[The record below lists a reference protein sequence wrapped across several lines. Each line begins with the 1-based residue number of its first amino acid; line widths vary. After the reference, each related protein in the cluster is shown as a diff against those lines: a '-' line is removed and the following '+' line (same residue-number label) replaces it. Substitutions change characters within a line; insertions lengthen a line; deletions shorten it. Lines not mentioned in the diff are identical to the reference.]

1 MSFDHIPHPHSDDPH
16 AECNLEIHRLKADVE
31 KWRARAFMPQGDNH
45 HNAAQCPYCSPQ
57 SEIVLLQA
65 QLAAVRAK
73 LETIVCTDEI
83 DQGVVL
89 LNHEGGSHIEVIGG
103 REVTVYNHEYFSPL
117 GDALI
122 ELWELTKGKE

>member
-1 MSFDHIPHPHSDDPH
+1 MSFEDNPADDDPH
-16 AECNLEIHRLKADVE
+16 GECRHEIHRLNAEVE
-31 KWRARAFMPQGDNH
+31 KWKARAFLPQGDNH

-73 LETIVCTDEI
+73 LEEIVCTDEI
-83 DQGVVL
+83 DRGVVL
-89 LNHEGGSHIEVIGG
+89 LSNDSPTHTEVIGG
-103 REVTVYNHEYFSPL
+103 VALQIYDHEHFSEL

-122 ELWELTKGKE
+122 ELWELTKGSE